1 MADRSSKVDVLA
13 VIVDALILHCST
25 PTLMSDRVKPCT
37 AGLASSSI
45 VMVSTGRSR
54 IDLTTLDTVDRKLV
68 FPVCQW
74 IPVRLPIVP

>member
-1 MADRSSKVDVLA
+1 LAVFVDVLA
-13 VIVDALILHCST
+13 VIVDAPILHCSP

-37 AGLASSSI
+37 VGLASSFI

-54 IDLTTLDTVDRKLV
+54 IDFTRLDTVVRKMV